1 MRGALPP
8 HYFNSHPR
16 EGGDLFCA
24 DGFDSHADFNS
35 RPREGGDAKLVN
47 CTAHL
52 SPISIHAPAR
62 GATRPLGHSR
72 SPPRFQF
79 SPPRGGR
86 PNEGV
91 HPAFRKD
98 FNSRPREGGDRLR
111 SGQGP
116 GIPQFQFSPPR
127 GGRRAC
133 VPTPRVHPMI
143 SILAPARGATYPG
156 WMARNGRY
164 FNSRPREGG
173 DVEASM
179 KARSPAGF
187 QFSPPRGGRPG
198 P

>member
-62 GATRPLGHSR
+62 GATVILFINHITAI
-72 SPPRFQF
+72 FQF

-86 PNEGV
+86 QGWQNFLVCNHSHFNSRPREGGDSWRTGGKTRRPYFNSRPREGGDTGRYTPNS
-91 HPAFRKD
+91 PTRD
-98 FNSRPREGGDRLR
+98 FNSRPREGGDALSRELR
-111 SGQGP
+111 VQEY
-116 GIPQFQFSPPR
+116 
-127 GGRRAC
+127 
-133 VPTPRVHPMI
+133 I
-143 SILAPARGATYPG
+143 SILAPARGATFNQIFENPG
-156 WMARNGRY
+156 H
-164 FNSRPREGG
+164 
-173 DVEASM
+173 
-179 KARSPAGF
+179 
-187 QFSPPRGGRPG
+187 
-198 P
+198 